1 MKTLLKLFIGFFFIL
16 YALLGLIFCF
26 DSPDTLTNI
35 ELLVGYIVILCGIYY
50 IIKKVRNKK
59 SHTSLRDVGLN
70 I

>member
-50 IIKKVRNKK
+50 IIEKSKK
-59 SHTSLRDVGLN
+59 
-70 I
+70 

>member
-16 YALLGLIFCF
+16 YALLGLIFCI

-50 IIKKVRNKK
+50 IIKKSKK
-59 SHTSLRDVGLN
+59 
-70 I
+70 

>member
-50 IIKKVRNKK
+50 IILH
-59 SHTSLRDVGLN
+59 STFYLILHQPSE
-70 I
+70 

>member
-26 DSPDTLTNI
+26 DSPDTITNI

-50 IIKKVRNKK
+50 IIKKSKK
-59 SHTSLRDVGLN
+59 
-70 I
+70 

>member
-50 IIKKVRNKK
+50 IKYLIKIKRHV
-59 SHTSLRDVGLN
+59 
-70 I
+70 